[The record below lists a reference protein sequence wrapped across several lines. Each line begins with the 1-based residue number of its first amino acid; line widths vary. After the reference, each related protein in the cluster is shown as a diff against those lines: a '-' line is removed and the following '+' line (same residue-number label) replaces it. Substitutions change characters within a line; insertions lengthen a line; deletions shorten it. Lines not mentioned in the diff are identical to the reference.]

1 MRLIGDGF
9 DAMKIS
15 SYGAKYL
22 SIALVVSVAAFIVF
36 LAHYTNTQAH
46 EADLGALVVVIWGA
60 WAWWRTDRDLAYERL
75 HED

>member
-36 LAHYTNTQAH
+36 LAHYTPKHTRQ
-46 EADLGALVVVIWGA
+46 I
-60 WAWWRTDRDLAYERL
+60 
-75 HED
+75 